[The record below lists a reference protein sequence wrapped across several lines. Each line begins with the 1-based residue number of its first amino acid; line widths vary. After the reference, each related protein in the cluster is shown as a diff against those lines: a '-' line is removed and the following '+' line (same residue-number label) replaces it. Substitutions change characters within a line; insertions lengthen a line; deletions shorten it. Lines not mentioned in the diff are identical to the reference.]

1 MKNIYISAAEP
12 YTGKSIVALGM
23 MQALQQR
30 GGKIAFFRPILQAR
44 PLHSGAK
51 NEGNGEQ
58 AKHGLIDTDISLI
71 LSHFDLHMNYEDAY
85 GISGARAQKLLSASN
100 YDQLIEEILVKY
112 KQLESR
118 YDFILCEGTDFLH
131 RDAAFEFD
139 LNIEIATNLGG
150 AIFSVIN
157 GYDRSTEEIIAF
169 SQLIANQI
177 REKELDSYAMIVN
190 RCNLPSKE
198 RKALSHSIKKSIIAN
213 PALQQDPSIFVL
225 PECTALATPTVSDV
239 LEHLD
244 AIMLYGHARTESQVE
259 NTYIA
264 AGGVESFLKN
274 IKNNSLILI
283 SSDREDIMLG
293 AMASRMSTTCPD
305 IGALLICG
313 EEKLSPQ
320 ITKLLQGWSSTPL
333 PILLTPQ
340 NVLETTKKLASLH
353 SKLSPKD
360 TRKIAAALGLFEQHV
375 KVSRLTQ
382 NIVKNNN
389 QKISPKMM
397 EMRLIDLARKK
408 RVHIVLPEGTEERT
422 LQAVEILLARNAVQL
437 TLLGDEQKIKAKARE
452 LDVNIDAARIINPL
466 TSPDLDEFA
475 SIYYE
480 MRKHKGITQELAH
493 ENMRDPIYYGTM
505 MLHLKQAQGLVS
517 GASHTT
523 ADTIRPAFE
532 IIKTEPGV
540 KIASSVF
547 LMCMHNQIYVF
558 GDCAV
563 VVDPNAEELADI
575 ALSSVATAK
584 MFGVE
589 PRVAMLSYS
598 TGSSGKGADVD
609 KVKAATELVR
619 KASPKLLLEGPIQY
633 DAAVD
638 PQTARI
644 KLPNSK
650 VAGRANVFIFPDL
663 NTGNN
668 TYKAVQRE
676 ANAVAIGPI
685 LQGLN
690 MPINDL
696 SRGAT
701 IMDIVNT
708 IAITAVQAQSV
719 K

>member
-1 MKNIYISAAEP
+1 MKNIYITAAEP

-23 MQALQQR
+23 MQTLQQR

-44 PLHSGAK
+44 PLHPA
-51 NEGNGEQ
+51 NRATGNGGQ
-58 AKHGLIDTDISLI
+58 VKYGLIDTDISLI

-85 GISGARAQKLLSASN
+85 GVSGARAKELLSASN
-100 YDQLIEEILVKY
+100 YNQLIEEILFKY

-157 GYDRSTEEIIAF
+157 GNDRTADEILAF
-169 SQLIANQI
+169 SQLIANQLH
-177 REKELDSYAMIVN
+177 EKELDNYAMIVN
-190 RCNLPSKE
+190 RCNLPAKE
-198 RKALSHSIKKSIIAN
+198 RKNLAHNIKTSVAN
-213 PALQQDPSIFVL
+213 SSTLHQDPAVFVL
-225 PECTALATPTVSDV
+225 PECAALATPTVSDV

-244 AIMLYGHARTESQVE
+244 AIMVYGHARTESQVE
-259 NTYIA
+259 NIYIA

-274 IKNNSLILI
+274 IKHNSLILI
-283 SSDREDIMLG
+283 SSDRADIVLS
-293 AMASRMSTTCPD
+293 AMASRMSTNCPD

-313 EEKLSPQ
+313 DEKLSPQ
-320 ITKLLQGWSSTPL
+320 ISKLLQGWSATPL
-333 PILLTPQ
+333 PILTTPQ
-340 NVLETTKKLASLH
+340 SVLKTTKMLASLH

-360 TRKIAAALGLFEQHV
+360 TRKIAAALGIFEQHV
-375 KVSRLTQ
+375 KTSRLTK

-397 EMRLIDLARKK
+397 EMKLIDLARKK
-408 RVHIVLPEGTEERT
+408 RVHIVLPEGSEERT

-437 TLLGDEQKIKAKARE
+437 TLLGDEQEIKAKARQ
-452 LDVNIDAARIINPL
+452 LDVNIEGAKIINPV
-466 TSPDLDEFA
+466 TSPDLEKFA
-475 SIYYE
+475 NIYYE
-480 MRKHKGITQELAH
+480 MRKHRGMTPELAH
-493 ENMRDPIYYGTM
+493 ENMRAPIYYGTM
-505 MLHLKQAQGLVS
+505 MLHLRQAQGLVS

-523 ADTIRPAFE
+523 ADTVRPAFE

-547 LMCMHNQIYVF
+547 LMCMHNQLYVF

-563 VVDPNAEELADI
+563 VVDPSAEELADI
-575 ALSSVATAK
+575 ALSSISTAK
-584 MFGVE
+584 MFGIE

-609 KVKAATELVR
+609 KVKQATDLVR

-638 PQTARI
+638 PQTARL
-644 KLPNSK
+644 KLPDSK

-690 MPINDL
+690 MPVNDL

-701 IMDIVNT
+701 VPDIVNT